1 MRAALLDR
9 LLELCGEECCSGTSS
24 GSNNNSGSSNNN
36 SGSSNNNSGS
46 SNNNS
51 GSSNNNSGS
60 INKNS
65 GSSNNSNS
73 SSSSSSS
80 SSYLACLARLMSW
93 LPLDN
98 RVSLAEVSQYMVK
111 FFTFLLGMGT
121 AQADSH
127 LR

>member
-9 LLELCGEECCSGTSS
+9 LLELCGEECCIGSS
-24 GSNNNSGSSNNN
+24 NSGSS
-36 SGSSNNNSGS
+36 S
-46 SNNNS
+46 
-51 GSSNNNSGS
+51 
-60 INKNS
+60 
-65 GSSNNSNS
+65 SNS
-73 SSSSSSS
+73 SG
-80 SSYLACLARLMSW
+80 YLACLARLMSW

-98 RVSLAEVSQYMVK
+98 RVSLAEVSQYIVK

>member
-9 LLELCGEECCSGTSS
+9 LLELCGEECCSGSSNSS
-24 GSNNNSGSSNNN
+24 GSSGNSG
-36 SGSSNNNSGS
+36 
-46 SNNNS
+46 
-51 GSSNNNSGS
+51 
-60 INKNS
+60 
-65 GSSNNSNS
+65 
-73 SSSSSSS
+73 S

-98 RVSLAEVSQYMVK
+98 RISLAEVSQYMVK
-111 FFTFLLGMGT
+111 FFTFLLGLGT

>member
-1 MRAALLDR
+1 LVLDQCLWFLDQPATKQSAAALAFLQPVLLYLFCDPNYHGHFAAMRGALLDR
-9 LLELCGEECCSGTSS
+9 LLELCGEECCNSS
-24 GSNNNSGSSNNN
+24 
-36 SGSSNNNSGS
+36 
-46 SNNNS
+46 
-51 GSSNNNSGS
+51 
-60 INKNS
+60 
-65 GSSNNSNS
+65 SNS
-73 SSSSSSS
+73 SCNSSG